1 MTLNAMSTLKCQF
14 GIECHKCY
22 PRSIMLTASQAS
34 SADVPAP
41 TSLQERKQ
49 EFARNA
55 IWDAAIDLFFDKG
68 FDETTVD
75 EIAVRAGTSRRS
87 FFRHFE
93 SKSDLMAQPVVEWGA
108 SLVSAIDS
116 CSPSFSVGELF
127 REVVFKVALKS
138 ASNPRSG
145 KLMQIA
151 GKYPSAREAQLSRV
165 AAVQDR
171 VTQAFSKR
179 CKDEVTAH
187 LLAGLVF
194 AVLGTTHQVWF
205 EKGEKDISATAQKT
219 FSSLSKIVS
228 DMDRAQAHRRIVE
241 KSL

>member
-1 MTLNAMSTLKCQF
+1 M
-14 GIECHKCY
+14 H
-22 PRSIMLTASQAS
+22 TASQAS
-34 SADVPAP
+34 SVDVPARVN
-41 TSLQERKQ
+41 LQERKQ

-55 IWDAAIDLFFDKG
+55 IWDSAIDLFFEKG

-75 EIAVRAGTSRRS
+75 EIAARAGTSRRS

-93 SKSDLMAQPVVEWGA
+93 SKSDLMAQPIVEWGT
-108 SLVSAIDS
+108 SLVSAIES
-116 CSPSFSVGELF
+116 CPPSFSIGEVF
-127 REVVFKVALKS
+127 CEVVFKVAQKS

-151 GKYPSAREAQLSRV
+151 VKYPSAREAQLSRV

-171 VTQAFSKR
+171 VTQAFRRR
-179 CKDEVTAH
+179 CKDHVMAH

-194 AVLGTTHQVWF
+194 AVLGTTHQCWF

-219 FSSLSKIVS
+219 FAALSKIVS
-228 DMDRAQAHRRIVE
+228 DIDRAQAQMRIVE
-241 KSL
+241 KSR

>member
-1 MTLNAMSTLKCQF
+1 M
-14 GIECHKCY
+14 H
-22 PRSIMLTASQAS
+22 TASQALFV
-34 SADVPAP
+34 DVAAR

-55 IWDAAIDLFFDKG
+55 IWDAAIDLFFEKG

-75 EIAVRAGTSRRS
+75 EIAMRAGTSRRS

-116 CSPSFSVGELF
+116 CPPSFSVGELF
-127 REVVFKVALKS
+127 REVVFKVAQKS

-171 VTQAFSKR
+171 VTQALSKR

-187 LLAGLVF
+187 LLAGMVF

-205 EKGEKDISATAQKT
+205 EKGEKDIAATAHKT
-219 FSSLSKIVS
+219 FTALS
-228 DMDRAQAHRRIVE
+228 RIVRGIE
-241 KSL
+241 QAK

>member
-1 MTLNAMSTLKCQF
+1 MNTGLNT
-14 GIECHKCY
+14 
-22 PRSIMLTASQAS
+22 SIIDGTIR
-34 SADVPAP
+34 

-55 IWDAAIDLFFDKG
+55 IWDAAIDLFFEKG

-75 EIAVRAGTSRRS
+75 EIAARAGTSRRS

-116 CSPSFSVGELF
+116 CPPSFSIGEMF
-127 REVVFKVALKS
+127 REVVLKVAQKS

-151 GKYPSAREAQLSRV
+151 GKYPAARDAQLSRV

-179 CKDEVTAH
+179 CKDDITAH

-194 AVLGTTHQVWF
+194 AVLGSTHQVWF
-205 EKGEKDISATAQKT
+205 EKGEKDIAGTAQKT
-219 FSSLSKIVS
+219 FSALSKIVNQI
-228 DMDRAQAHRRIVE
+228 DQAKRH
-241 KSL
+241 SHL

>member
-1 MTLNAMSTLKCQF
+1 M
-14 GIECHKCY
+14 Y
-22 PRSIMLTASQAS
+22 TALQAS
-34 SADVPAP
+34 SVDVPARV
-41 TSLQERKQ
+41 SLQERKQ

-55 IWDAAIDLFFDKG
+55 IWDSAIDLFFEKG

-75 EIAVRAGTSRRS
+75 EIAARAGTSRRS

-93 SKSDLMAQPVVEWGA
+93 SKSDLMAQPIVEWGT
-108 SLVSAIDS
+108 SLVSAIET
-116 CSPSFSVGELF
+116 CPPSLSVGELF
-127 REVVFKVALKS
+127 CEVVFKVAQKS

-171 VTQAFSKR
+171 VTQAFSRR
-179 CKDEVTAH
+179 CKDDVTAH

-194 AVLGTTHQVWF
+194 AVLGTTHQCWF
-205 EKGEKDISATAQKT
+205 EKGEKNISATAQKT
-219 FSSLSKIVS
+219 FAALSKIVS
-228 DMDRAQAHRRIVE
+228 DIDLAQAHTRIL
-241 KSL
+241 KRSR

>member
-1 MTLNAMSTLKCQF
+1 M
-14 GIECHKCY
+14 H
-22 PRSIMLTASQAS
+22 TASQAS
-34 SADVPAP
+34 SVDVPARA
-41 TSLQERKQ
+41 SLQERKQ

-55 IWDAAIDLFFDKG
+55 IWDSAIDLFFEKG

-75 EIAVRAGTSRRS
+75 EIAARAGTSRRS

-93 SKSDLMAQPVVEWGA
+93 SKSDLMAQPIVEWGS
-108 SLVSAIDS
+108 SLVSAIES
-116 CSPSFSVGELF
+116 CPPSLSVGELF
-127 REVVFKVALKS
+127 CEVVFKVAQKS

-171 VTQAFSKR
+171 VTQAFSRR
-179 CKDEVTAH
+179 CKDGVTAH

-194 AVLGTTHQVWF
+194 AVLGTTHQFWF

-219 FSSLSKIVS
+219 FAALSKIVS
-228 DMDRAQAHRRIVE
+228 NIDRAQVHTRIVE
-241 KSL
+241 KSR

>member
-1 MTLNAMSTLKCQF
+1 M
-14 GIECHKCY
+14 H
-22 PRSIMLTASQAS
+22 TALQALS
-34 SADVPAP
+34 VDVPAR

-55 IWDAAIDLFFDKG
+55 IWDSAIDLFFEKG

-75 EIAVRAGTSRRS
+75 EIAERAGTSRRS

-116 CSPSFSVGELF
+116 CPPSLSIGELF
-127 REVVFKVALKS
+127 REVVFKVAQKS

-171 VTQAFSKR
+171 ITRAFGKR
-179 CKDEVTAH
+179 CKDDLTAH

-205 EKGEKDISATAQKT
+205 EKGEKDIAATAQKT
-219 FSSLSKIVS
+219 FTALSKIVS
-228 DMDRAQAHRRIVE
+228 DIDQAKGRSH
-241 KSL
+241 L

>member
-1 MTLNAMSTLKCQF
+1 MNTGLNT
-14 GIECHKCY
+14 
-22 PRSIMLTASQAS
+22 SIIDGTIR
-34 SADVPAP
+34 

-55 IWDAAIDLFFDKG
+55 IWDAAIDLFFEKG

-75 EIAVRAGTSRRS
+75 EIAAQAGTSRRS

-116 CSPSFSVGELF
+116 CPSSFSIGELF
-127 REVVFKVALKS
+127 REVVLKVAQKS

-151 GKYPSAREAQLSRV
+151 GKYPAARDAQLSRV

-179 CKDEVTAH
+179 CKDDITAH

-194 AVLGTTHQVWF
+194 AVLGSTHQVWF
-205 EKGEKDISATAQKT
+205 EKGEKDIAATAQKT
-219 FSSLSKIVS
+219 FSALSKIVNQI
-228 DMDRAQAHRRIVE
+228 DQAKRH
-241 KSL
+241 SHL

>member
-1 MTLNAMSTLKCQF
+1 MH
-14 GIECHKCY
+14 G
-22 PRSIMLTASQAS
+22 ASQAS
-34 SADVPAP
+34 SVHMPALA
-41 TSLQERKQ
+41 SLQERKQ

-55 IWDAAIDLFFDKG
+55 IWDSAIDLFFEKG

-75 EIAVRAGTSRRS
+75 EIAARAGTSRRS

-93 SKSDLMAQPVVEWGA
+93 SKSDLMAQPIVEWGT
-108 SLVSAIDS
+108 SLVSAIES
-116 CSPSFSVGELF
+116 CPPSLSLGELF
-127 REVVFKVALKS
+127 CEVVFKVAQKS

-151 GKYPSAREAQLSRV
+151 GNYPAAREAQLSRI

-171 VTQAFSKR
+171 VTQAFSRR
-179 CKDEVTAH
+179 CKGDVTAH

-194 AVLGTTHQVWF
+194 AVLGTTHQCWF

-219 FSSLSKIVS
+219 FAALSKIVS
-228 DMDRAQAHRRIVE
+228 DIDRAQTQTRIVE
-241 KSL
+241 KSR

>member
-1 MTLNAMSTLKCQF
+1 MHA
-14 GIECHKCY
+14 
-22 PRSIMLTASQAS
+22 ASQAS
-34 SADVPAP
+34 SVDVPARV
-41 TSLQERKQ
+41 SLQERKQ

-55 IWDAAIDLFFDKG
+55 IWDSAIDLFFEKG

-75 EIAVRAGTSRRS
+75 EIAARAGTSRRS

-93 SKSDLMAQPVVEWGA
+93 SKSDLMAQPIVEWGS
-108 SLVSAIDS
+108 SLVSAIES
-116 CSPSFSVGELF
+116 CPTSLSVGELF
-127 REVVFKVALKS
+127 CEVVFKVARKS

-151 GKYPSAREAQLSRV
+151 GKYPAAREAQLSRV

-171 VTQAFSKR
+171 VTRAFGKR
-179 CKDEVTAH
+179 CKDDITAH

-205 EKGEKDISATAQKT
+205 EKGEKDIAATAQKT
-219 FSSLSKIVS
+219 FAALTKVVDDIG
-228 DMDRAQAHRRIVE
+228 RAQEHPHRAAKR
-241 KSL
+241 S

>member
-1 MTLNAMSTLKCQF
+1 MNTGLNT
-14 GIECHKCY
+14 
-22 PRSIMLTASQAS
+22 SIVDET
-34 SADVPAP
+34 VR

-55 IWDAAIDLFFDKG
+55 IWDAAIDLFFEKG

-75 EIAVRAGTSRRS
+75 EIAARAGTSRRS

-93 SKSDLMAQPVVEWGA
+93 SKNDLMAQPVVEWGA
-108 SLVSAIDS
+108 SLVNAIDS
-116 CSPSFSVGELF
+116 CPPSLPVGELF
-127 REVVFKVALKS
+127 REVVFKVAQKS

-151 GKYPSAREAQLSRV
+151 GKYPAARDAQLSRV

-171 VTQAFSKR
+171 VTHAFSKR
-179 CKDEVTAH
+179 CKDYITAH

-205 EKGEKDISATAQKT
+205 EKDEKDIAVTAQKT
-219 FSSLSKIVS
+219 FAALSKIVS
-228 DMDRAQAHRRIVE
+228 DIDQAKRH
-241 KSL
+241 SHL

>member
-1 MTLNAMSTLKCQF
+1 M
-14 GIECHKCY
+14 H
-22 PRSIMLTASQAS
+22 TAPQALS
-34 SADVPAP
+34 VDVPAR

-55 IWDAAIDLFFDKG
+55 IWDSAIDLFFEKG

-75 EIAVRAGTSRRS
+75 EIAARAGTSRRS

-93 SKSDLMAQPVVEWGA
+93 SKSDLMAEPIVEWGT
-108 SLVSAIDS
+108 SLVSAIES
-116 CSPSFSVGELF
+116 CPPSLSVGELF
-127 REVVFKVALKS
+127 CEVVFKVARKS

-171 VTQAFSKR
+171 VTQAFSRR
-179 CKDEVTAH
+179 CKD
-187 LLAGLVF
+187 G
-194 AVLGTTHQVWF
+194 
-205 EKGEKDISATAQKT
+205 
-219 FSSLSKIVS
+219 
-228 DMDRAQAHRRIVE
+228 
-241 KSL
+241 